1 MRRLPTIVL
10 WGCMLI
16 TCGIF
21 IYFYFEAAGGSDS
34 LEFTSI
40 GLIINWL
47 YIIFLLSLGTACIF
61 SFIRFFIRWKRNPR
75 SILQSLL
82 LTIIL
87 IGLFAG
93 AYLSGNGNPL
103 PISGYE
109 GNENTTFWLKLT
121 DMWLY
126 SLYILLALTL
136 ISLFG
141 GIIWSYTKRTR

>member
-1 MRRLPTIVL
+1 
-10 WGCMLI
+10 MLV

-21 IYFYFEAAGGSDS
+21 IYFYFEAIRVPDS
-34 LEFTSI
+34 LEIRSV

-47 YIIFLLSLGTACIF
+47 YVIFLLSLGAACIF
-61 SFIRFFIRWKRNPR
+61 SFVRFFVRWKRNPR
-75 SILQSLL
+75 SILRPLL

-87 IGLFAG
+87 IALFAG

-103 PISGYE
+103 FISGYS
-109 GNENTTFWLKLT
+109 GNEDTAFWLKLT

-141 GIIWSYTKRTR
+141 GIIWSYIKRTR